1 MEYMSAREAANL
13 WGISKRRV
21 QKLCSEGRIEGAI
34 KVGIVWAIPKGT
46 KKPADARYKSIT
58 KKANIDGWFLQVF

>member
-1 MEYMSAREAANL
+1 MEYMSAREAASL

-34 KVGIVWAIPKGT
+34 KVGIVWAIPKGA
-46 KKPADARYKSIT
+46 KKPVDARYKSII
-58 KKANIDGWFLQVF
+58 KKTNNDC

>member
-21 QKLCSEGRIEGAI
+21 QKLCSQGRIEGAI
-34 KVGIVWAIPKGT
+34 KVGIVWAIPKEA
-46 KKPADARYKSIT
+46 KKPSDARYKSIS
-58 KKANIDGWFLQVF
+58 KKTNSDR

>member
-1 MEYMSAREAANL
+1 MEYMSAREAASL

-34 KVGIVWAIPKGT
+34 KVGIVWAIPKGA
-46 KKPADARYKSIT
+46 KRPSDARYKSTVKIT
-58 KKANIDGWFLQVF
+58 NKSG